1 VAWSQNTKWVSQN
14 EKSRRGR
21 APKGTLSHRLT
32 LRRTSR
38 LCRSAPRLVIRKLC
52 FYSAES
58 RIFQSVVRPTRVII
72 RVEDGKA
79 SKPCRRSWKCSP
91 HGSRR
96 AETTCVT
103 PTSEGYHSLKL
114 CMRSRGEIEAAV
126 CGAVARFQQDYL
138 GRGPRDIQTR
148 LIDATLIVHLR
159 GVLSVAEQRLLE
171 GPTAADGRGAEL
183 VKQLRSHL
191 VLSGRAVLE
200 GLVADAT
207 GSRPVNVH
215 HDISTVTGEEVI
227 VVTLAAAPE
236 CRTPRKR

>member
-1 VAWSQNTKWVSQN
+1 
-14 EKSRRGR
+14 
-21 APKGTLSHRLT
+21 
-32 LRRTSR
+32 
-38 LCRSAPRLVIRKLC
+38 
-52 FYSAES
+52 
-58 RIFQSVVRPTRVII
+58 
-72 RVEDGKA
+72 
-79 SKPCRRSWKCSP
+79 
-91 HGSRR
+91 
-96 AETTCVT
+96 
-103 PTSEGYHSLKL
+103 
-114 CMRSRGEIEAAV
+114 MRSRGEIEAAV

-159 GVLSVAEQRLLE
+159 GVLSVAEQRLLD
-171 GPTAADGRGAEL
+171 GPGEIGGRGADL

-191 VLSGRAVLE
+191 VHAGRTVLE

-227 VVTLAAAPE
+227 VVTLAAAPV